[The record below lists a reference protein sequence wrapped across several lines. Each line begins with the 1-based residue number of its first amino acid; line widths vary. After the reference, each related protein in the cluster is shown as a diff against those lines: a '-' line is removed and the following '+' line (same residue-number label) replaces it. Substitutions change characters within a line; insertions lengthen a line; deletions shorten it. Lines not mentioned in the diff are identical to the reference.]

1 MEDNPIEN
9 QPPGET
15 TDPST
20 GPSAAASAAPS
31 VGRAVLRNV
40 AGDRRRQI
48 VLGRTNR
55 SRQRLKLMAI
65 GLALLVIAG
74 ILTAGFVISFVL
86 PPRQS
91 LVRVNDVTYS
101 RGDLVDALR
110 AQQAQSRLFGLD
122 FQASQEIFGALHLF
136 VEDEILS
143 QIAAKYGI
151 SVEEEE
157 IDRLIESDLLATD
170 LRLTPDALSVNFD
183 ELYGQR
189 LNELQVSRADHRK
202 LTGRSLLRSKF
213 REFVGEQV
221 PRIAEQVHY
230 HRIVMTVG
238 TEVDIMLVKLKDGL
252 AEATTPEQRQAV
264 WRNITREFSL
274 DEPEVVRLGG
284 DIGWMPLESTDVYAE
299 TILALEIGKV
309 SAPITDIESPKVV
322 LFFMISE
329 VDAARELQAEDLEDM
344 KSRALQ
350 NWINKERDNHI
361 INAAFDSDI
370 YTWMLEQLAQT
381 AIATPTVQANPFA
394 NTGGGF

>member
-1 MEDNPIEN
+1 
-9 QPPGET
+9 
-15 TDPST
+15 
-20 GPSAAASAAPS
+20 
-31 VGRAVLRNV
+31 
-40 AGDRRRQI
+40 
-48 VLGRTNR
+48 
-55 SRQRLKLMAI
+55 MAI

-74 ILTAGFVISFVL
+74 ILTAGFVIAFVL
-86 PPRQS
+86 PPRQA
-91 LVRVNDVTYS
+91 LVKVNDITYS

-110 AQQAQSRLFGLD
+110 AQQAQSRLFDLE
-122 FQASQEIFGALHLF
+122 FQASQEIFSALQLF

-143 QIAAKYGI
+143 QVAAKYGI
-151 SVEEEE
+151 SVEDEE

-170 LRLTPDALSVNFD
+170 LRLDPETLRVNFE

-189 LNELQVSRADHRK
+189 LNELQVSKTDHRM
-202 LTGRSLLRSKF
+202 LTGRSILRAKF

-252 AEATTPEQRQAV
+252 AEATTPEERQVV
-264 WRNITREFSL
+264 WRNVTREFSL

-284 DIGWMPLESTDVYAE
+284 DIGWLPLGSSDVYAE
-299 TILALEIGKV
+299 TILSLEIGKV

-322 LFFMISE
+322 LFFMVSE
-329 VDAARELQAEDLEDM
+329 VDAARELAEADLEDM

-350 NWINKERDNHI
+350 DWINIERDNHI
-361 INAAFDSDI
+361 IDATFDSVI
-370 YTWMLEQLAQT
+370 YTWMLEQLSQS
-381 AIATPTVQANPFA
+381 AIATPTVPANPFA

>member
-1 MEDNPIEN
+1 VEDNPPEN
-9 QPPGET
+9 QLPDG
-15 TDPST
+15 SS
-20 GPSAAASAAPS
+20 GPNAGQGA
-31 VGRAVLRNV
+31 VGRAALRNV
-40 AGDRRRQI
+40 SGDRRRQM
-48 VLGRTNR
+48 VLQRTNQ

-74 ILTAGFVISFVL
+74 ILTAGFVIAFVL
-86 PPRQS
+86 PPRQA
-91 LVRVNDVTYS
+91 LVKVNDITYS

-110 AQQAQSRLFGLD
+110 AQQAQSRLFDLE
-122 FQASQEIFGALHLF
+122 FQASQEIFSALQLF

-143 QIAAKYGI
+143 QVAAKYGI
-151 SVEEEE
+151 SVEDEE

-170 LRLTPDALSVNFD
+170 LRLDPETLRVNFE

-189 LNELQVSRADHRK
+189 LNELQVSKTDHRM
-202 LTGRSLLRSKF
+202 LTGRSILRAKF

-252 AEATTPEQRQAV
+252 AEATTPEERQVV
-264 WRNITREFSL
+264 WRNVTREFSL

-284 DIGWMPLESTDVYAE
+284 DIGWLPLGSSDVYAE
-299 TILALEIGKV
+299 TILSLEIGKV

-322 LFFMISE
+322 LFFMVSE
-329 VDAARELQAEDLEDM
+329 VDAARELAEADLEDM

-350 NWINKERDNHI
+350 DWINIERDNHI
-361 INAAFDSDI
+361 IDATFDSVI
-370 YTWMLEQLAQT
+370 YTWMLEQLSQS
-381 AIATPTVQANPFA
+381 AIATPTVPANPFA